1 VWRKVEVVGV
11 GDVASLFPAGPVV
24 VFIHKTALSDV
35 TVPPPFFDFRN
46 R

>member
-1 VWRKVEVVGV
+1 MEEGGSSGGRGRGEFVSC
-11 GDVASLFPAGPVV
+11 AAVV